1 MSAMSETI
9 DTLIVGAGQAGLAL
23 SRLLAARGREHLV
36 VERGRVAE
44 RWRSERWDS
53 FRLLTPSWLTR
64 LPGRAYAGP
73 EPDGFLGRDE
83 VVDFF
88 EGYARSFAAP
98 VRTGV
103 TVRDA
108 RRVGGRWHVTTDHGL
123 LRADVLVAATGG
135 LGQPVV
141 PAGLAAALPASVA
154 QLHSSRYR
162 NPDALPDGAVLVVGA
177 GPSGQQIAREL
188 AAAGRRV
195 HLAVGRHRVLPRRYR
210 GRDAYAWLHELGL
223 LTAPAPEHRPRR
235 RPAPGVV
242 LAGGRGDLD
251 LRILAAR
258 GVHLHGRMVAV
269 DGRRVRFADDLAL
282 SLRGA
287 EANAARFRA
296 HVDALLHAR
305 GGPAPRDPAPWSPPR
320 WALQA
325 PRDLDLAQVGSVIW
339 ATGFK
344 PAFPWLRAPVFTRDG
359 EPRHV
364 RGVSVVPGLAF
375 LGLRWQHHRTSH
387 QIAGVGSDAAHL
399 AAWIARGALAPA
411 AA

>member
-1 MSAMSETI
+1 LLPRHQRRSARRAAAGRGRADEQGSAGPRRRARRLRRRTRRRRGPGAGGDRGGGGLRLGPAGAARAPARPVGGAQGRDRVRVTTRPAAARGVSAMSETI

-44 RWRSERWDS
+44 RWRSERWVS

-108 RRVGGRWHVTTDHGL
+108 RRVGGRWHVTTAHGL

-162 NPDALPDGAVLVVGA
+162 NPDALPDGAVLVVGS
-177 GPSGQQIAREL
+177 GPSGQQIARE
-188 AAAGRRV
+188 
-195 HLAVGRHRVLPRRYR
+195 
-210 GRDAYAWLHELGL
+210 
-223 LTAPAPEHRPRR
+223 
-235 RPAPGVV
+235 
-242 LAGGRGDLD
+242 
-251 LRILAAR
+251 
-258 GVHLHGRMVAV
+258 
-269 DGRRVRFADDLAL
+269 
-282 SLRGA
+282 
-287 EANAARFRA
+287 
-296 HVDALLHAR
+296 
-305 GGPAPRDPAPWSPPR
+305 
-320 WALQA
+320 
-325 PRDLDLAQVGSVIW
+325 
-339 ATGFK
+339 
-344 PAFPWLRAPVFTRDG
+344 
-359 EPRHV
+359 
-364 RGVSVVPGLAF
+364 
-375 LGLRWQHHRTSH
+375 
-387 QIAGVGSDAAHL
+387 
-399 AAWIARGALAPA
+399 
-411 AA
+411 